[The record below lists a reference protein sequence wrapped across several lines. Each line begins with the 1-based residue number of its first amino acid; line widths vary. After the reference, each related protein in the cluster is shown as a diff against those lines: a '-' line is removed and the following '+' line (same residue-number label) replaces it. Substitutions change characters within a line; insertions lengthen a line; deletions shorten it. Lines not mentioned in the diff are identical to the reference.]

1 MNSLSN
7 IMFCY
12 FVEICT
18 PGSSFELGPIFYSG
32 KDLEMIVSLKKTSN
46 VFTLNKVSK
55 LFSKVKA
62 LLLFI
67 WSDGD
72 FKFNFGLESCIS
84 SRI

>member
-1 MNSLSN
+1 MTSLSN
-7 IMFCY
+7 VMFCY
-12 FVEICT
+12 FVEIFT

-32 KDLEMIVSLKKTSN
+32 ENLEIIVSLKKSSN

-55 LFSKVKA
+55 LFSKLKA